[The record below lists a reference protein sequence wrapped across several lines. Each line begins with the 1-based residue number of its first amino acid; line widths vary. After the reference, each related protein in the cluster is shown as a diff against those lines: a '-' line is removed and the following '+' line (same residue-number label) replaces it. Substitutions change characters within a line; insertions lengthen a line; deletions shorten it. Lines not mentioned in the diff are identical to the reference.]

1 MAATMRE
8 VAEAA
13 GVSIATVSFVVN
25 DSKRVAPATRR
36 RIEHAMAELGFRP
49 NKVARA
55 LASRRTQILALVYP
69 ALEHPMATAMDFL
82 ISASRAATAADHHLV
97 VWLVSYDGRE
107 LAALVGQ
114 QLVDGVLLM
123 EVQLD
128 DPRVTVLQELRIPFA
143 VIGRTRDVAGL
154 SYVDIDFDRTMQL
167 AMDHLA
173 ELGHTRIAFING
185 SQDDP
190 GFASYG
196 PWVRS
201 EMAYGNLAAE
211 RGIDPVVLRCRQGV
225 LAGREAAAELIRTAP
240 DTTAVIMAV
249 ETAAAGLVVE
259 LGRLGRSVPHDIS
272 VISIN
277 GMRDIAASCNPP
289 LTVVTAPGTELGR
302 LGVEALLSQLDG
314 AAPLAPELRTG
325 ELTIGEST
333 GPVRPDATTRKFRLD
348 RGATAAETSA
358 G

>member
-1 MAATMRE
+1 MAATMRD

-36 RIEHAMAELGFRP
+36 KIELAMAELGFRP

-55 LASRRTQILALVYP
+55 LASRRTQIIALVYP

-82 ISASRAATAADHHLV
+82 ISASRAATAADHQLV
-97 VWLVSYDGRE
+97 VWLVSYDGNE

-128 DPRVTVLQELRIPFA
+128 DPRVAVLQDLGIPFA
-143 VIGRTRDVAGL
+143 VIGRTRDVAEL
-154 SYVDIDFDRTMQL
+154 CYVDIDFDTTMQV

-201 EMAYGNLAAE
+201 EIAYRDLTAA
-211 RGIDPVVLRCRQGV
+211 RGIDPVVLQSRQGV
-225 LAGREAAAELIRTAP
+225 RAGRAAAAELIGTAP

-259 LGRLGRSVPHDIS
+259 LGRLGRPVPHNIS
-272 VISIN
+272 VVTIN
-277 GMRDIAASCNPP
+277 GMPDIAASCNPP

-302 LGVEALLSQLDG
+302 LGVEALLSQFDPN
-314 AAPLAPELRTG
+314 APLRRELRTG
-325 ELTIGEST
+325 ELILGEST
-333 GPVRPDATTRKFRLD
+333 GPVLRAAAAAGRPAKGKA
-348 RGATAAETSA
+348 RGVAR
-358 G
+358 GV